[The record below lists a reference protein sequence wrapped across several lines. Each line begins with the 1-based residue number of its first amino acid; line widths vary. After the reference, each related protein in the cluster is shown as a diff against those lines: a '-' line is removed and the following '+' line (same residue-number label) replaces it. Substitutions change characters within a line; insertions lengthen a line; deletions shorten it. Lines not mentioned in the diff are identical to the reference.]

1 MSLMV
6 SGAGRRWLTLGLGLG
21 LGFLYAPILL
31 VMLFSF
37 NASSSTTL
45 WSGFSLRWYRDLAGN
60 DAVLQAAGLSLL
72 IATLSACGATLLGTL
87 VAAALARGER
97 FPGRTLLFGMATAP
111 LVVPEVILA
120 VALLLLFVG
129 AESLIGWPQGRGIL
143 TITLAHISYTAAFVT
158 LVVLARLQ
166 RRDPSLEE
174 AAQDL
179 GATPLQVFLL
189 ITLPGLAP
197 AMAAGW
203 LLGFSV
209 SLDDVVIT
217 QFTSGPGSTTLPLL
231 IFSLVRRG
239 VKPDINAIA
248 TLFVLGAV
256 LVTVLLAVL
265 QRWRRGRSLP

>member
-158 LVVLARLQ
+158 LVVL
-166 RRDPSLEE
+166 
-174 AAQDL
+174 
-179 GATPLQVFLL
+179 QVFLL